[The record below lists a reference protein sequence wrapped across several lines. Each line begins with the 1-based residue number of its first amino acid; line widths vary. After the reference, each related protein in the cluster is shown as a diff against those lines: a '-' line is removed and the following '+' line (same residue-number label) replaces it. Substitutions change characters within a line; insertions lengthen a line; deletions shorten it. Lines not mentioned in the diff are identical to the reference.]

1 MWTSCM
7 EKYNQRH
14 AVGSTVYC
22 IYIRWYYLYYSFIHH
37 PRPAPGPRSEWTTYV
52 HVRRVPEP
60 CTPVLGTDSAAR
72 GLIGWLMGQGAS
84 SVPAARKKASF
95 GIHK

>member
-1 MWTSCM
+1 VWTSYM
-7 EKYNQRH
+7 EKYTQRH

-37 PRPAPGPRSEWTTYV
+37 PRPAPAPHLGQDPSGPRTYV
-52 HVRRVPEP
+52 LRRRVPEP

-72 GLIGWLMGQGAS
+72 GLGWLRLPS
-84 SVPAARKKASF
+84 TVPARDPPLYL
-95 GIHK
+95 